1 MMSLSCFLFFL
12 TWIDIDFLFC
22 LSLNSVSTK
31 EIILGTQDGQLFE
44 MAVDEKDKREKYV
57 KFLFE
62 LEELPEAFMALQVLT
77 FLYRVEII
85 CFLLWIYYF
94 NHCLLLK
101 QMCRWKRPTLAVG

>member
-1 MMSLSCFLFFL
+1 M
-12 TWIDIDFLFC
+12 ILFC

-44 MAVDEKDKREKYV
+44 MAVDEKDKREKYI

-77 FLYRVEII
+77 FYTELKLYVSSIGFVI
-85 CFLLWIYYF
+85 LTTVFY
-94 NHCLLLK
+94 
-101 QMCRWKRPTLAVG
+101 